1 MDSVE
6 KYDIAKNQWSSD
18 VPCLNIPRF
27 CHSSC
32 TLLDSMVFVFCGYN
46 NSDNFLNS
54 IERLYFTN
62 DSVAEEWDL
71 VIVSNEI
78 SGRVNP
84 FVCPIG

>member
-6 KYDIAKNQWSSD
+6 KYDIAKNQWSCD
-18 VPCLNIPRF
+18 VPILNIPRF

-32 TLLDSMVFVFCGYN
+32 TLFDSVVFVFCGYN

-54 IERLYFTN
+54 IERLDYRN
-62 DSVAEEWDL
+62 DSAAEEWDL
-71 VIVSNEI
+71 VIVSNQI